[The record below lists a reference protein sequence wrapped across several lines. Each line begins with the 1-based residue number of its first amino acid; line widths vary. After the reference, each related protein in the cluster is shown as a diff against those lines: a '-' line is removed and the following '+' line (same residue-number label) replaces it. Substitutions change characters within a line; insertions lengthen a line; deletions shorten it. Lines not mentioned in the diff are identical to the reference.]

1 MIKRYAALFFLLVG
15 IVVSGCDSKNS
26 NGPSAKP
33 EAIWE
38 NSPYEPTS
46 VAMELIQVSPRAY
59 YVTGPP
65 GTPTDN
71 DGFMSNA
78 GVVITDE
85 GVVVLDALGTPSL
98 AYLLLS
104 KIREL
109 TDKPVVKVVLT
120 HYHADHIYGLQVF
133 KELGAEIIAPSG
145 AKKYLVA
152 DSAEARL
159 KERRES
165 LFPWVNENTYLVK
178 PDRYISDK
186 TQFTLG
192 GIDFLLT
199 PLGSTHSD
207 GDLTMEV
214 VQENVLYSGDLIFEG
229 RVPFVAG
236 SNIKNWIDNLSG
248 LNTKKYKII
257 IPGHGKASAEPKDAI
272 NFTLG
277 YLNILHKNMLAGVEA
292 MTPFDEAYDAM
303 DLGVYAIMPAAR
315 VNRLNAYSIYIGLEA
330 SSVDE

>member
-1 MIKRYAALFFLLVG
+1 MIRKYAVLILLVVVG
-15 IVVSGCDSKNS
+15 IVISGCDSKKG
-26 NGPSAKP
+26 NGQSAKQA
-33 EAIWE
+33 AIWK
-38 NSPYEPTS
+38 NSPYEPTY
-46 VAMELIQVSPRAY
+46 VAMELIQVSPRVY

-104 KIREL
+104 KISEL
-109 TDKPVVKVVLT
+109 TDKPVVKVVST

-133 KELGAEIIAPSG
+133 KEQGAEIIAPSG
-145 AKKYLVA
+145 AKNYLAA

-165 LFPWVNENTYLVK
+165 LFPWVNESTYIVK
-178 PDRYISDK
+178 PDRYISK
-186 TQFTLG
+186 EEKFTLG
-192 GIDFLLT
+192 GIDFVLT

-207 GDLTMEV
+207 GDLTMRV
-214 VQENVLYSGDLIFEG
+214 AQENILYSGDLVFEG

-236 SNIKNWIDNLSG
+236 SKPKRWIDNLNE
-248 LNTKKYKII
+248 LKKSKVKTI
-257 IPGHGKASAEPKDAI
+257 IPGHGHGI
-272 NFTLG
+272 
-277 YLNILHKNMLAGVEA
+277 
-292 MTPFDEAYDAM
+292 
-303 DLGVYAIMPAAR
+303 
-315 VNRLNAYSIYIGLEA
+315 
-330 SSVDE
+330 